1 MPGTDEIL
9 KRLNSNRVAN
19 IGCLLA
25 FIIGV
30 VIITAQMNH
39 YIQFWESWYA
49 PLKIILTI
57 LTIMG
62 SVLLYF
68 FIMVVIDRLL
78 AKIKKN

>member
-1 MPGTDEIL
+1 MQRTDEIL
-9 KRLNSNRVAN
+9 KRFNSNIVAN

-25 FIIGV
+25 VIILV
-30 VIITAQMNH
+30 VIITAQVNH
-39 YIQFWESWYA
+39 YIQFWESWYT

-68 FIMVVIDRLL
+68 LIMVIIDRLL
-78 AKIKKN
+78 AKIKKT